1 MADSVVL
8 SVSQSQNVAQLLQL
22 AEQRERSTRRLSTG
36 QEVSSIQDNPQNYLR
51 ASALTQQADGFLD
64 AKAGIGLAIDK
75 LSATGAGLDAI
86 EKLGQQLKGL
96 AIAAQSADA
105 DTRAELAQQFDVTR
119 QQLDLLAGDTSFLGT
134 NLLSSP
140 ADNLNVSVSPAPGT
154 ELTAQGRPS
163 DSASLGI
170 GDAASYGSFATAAD
184 VESALADL
192 GNAIADVR
200 TSAASFA
207 NDTAILNVREEF
219 SRNLADVLQ
228 DGAAKL
234 TEADLNTEAASLLT
248 TQTRDA
254 LAREGLRITGQS
266 QSQLAALI
274 AA

>member
-1 MADSVVL
+1 MADNVVL
-8 SVSQSQNVAQLLQL
+8 SVSQSQSVAQLLQI
-22 AEQRERSTRRLSTG
+22 AQQREVTTRRLSTG
-36 QEVSSIQDNPQNYLR
+36 LEVSSIRDEPRNYLR
-51 ASALTQQADGFLD
+51 ASALTDQANGFLD
-64 AKAGIGLAIDK
+64 AKAEIGLAIDS
-75 LSATGAGLDAI
+75 LSAAGAGLGAV

-105 DTRAELAQQFDVTR
+105 DTRAELATQFDETR

-134 NLLSSP
+134 NLLSTP
-140 ADNLNVSVSPAPGT
+140 ADSLNVSLSPAPGT
-154 ELTAQGRPS
+154 ELTAEGRAT

-192 GNAIADVR
+192 SNAIADVR
-200 TSAASFA
+200 ASASSFA
-207 NDTAILNVREEF
+207 NDVAILNVREEF
-219 SRNLADVLQ
+219 SQNIADVLH

-234 TEADLNTEAASLLT
+234 TEADLNAEAASLLT

-266 QSQLAALI
+266 ESQLAALI
-274 AA
+274 AG